1 MFLLLRFRLGYFLVS
16 RPSGIA
22 QYTLLLSQSLT

>member
-1 MFLLLRFRLGYFLVS
+1 VS

-22 QYTLLLSQSLT
+22 AGHERRG